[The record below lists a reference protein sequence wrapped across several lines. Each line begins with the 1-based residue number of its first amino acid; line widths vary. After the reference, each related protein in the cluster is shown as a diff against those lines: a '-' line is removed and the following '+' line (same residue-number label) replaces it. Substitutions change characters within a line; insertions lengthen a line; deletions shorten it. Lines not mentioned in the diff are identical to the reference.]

1 MAPSRNIVIKF
12 TSLKAESEEFWV
24 MTLPEVILKQ

>member
-1 MAPSRNIVIKF
+1 MAPSRNDSDKV